1 MDTLTHHVRAKSQ
14 CAASVCR
21 DGAAA
26 VVATGVVA
34 RDSDALESKVAAS
47 RAASCSLSKVE
58 GSKVA
63 AAPTRKQTLAQEP
76 VPESGISSS
85 LVSSSFTFL
94 NFEPRLQFS
103 FECSKR
109 GSRLSGYRAYPGLL
123 YAILFRLL
131 RISQNLGIFL
141 DRLGYAMKTASRRPP
156 TAARQDPILQAVLGG
171 EWTRPNGGCHGHATR
186 ADHRSVT
193 VVGTGEDKVALMR
206 TRHHCRYTGPSNA
219 SS

>member
-1 MDTLTHHVRAKSQ
+1 MDTLTHHVRAKPQ

-21 DGAAA
+21 DGAAG

-58 GSKVA
+58 ESKVA

-85 LVSSSFTFL
+85 LVSSSFTFFL
-94 NFEPRLQFS
+94 NPD
-103 FECSKR
+103 CS
-109 GSRLSGYRAYPGLL
+109 SRLSAPRGVQDFPATGPTLS

-171 EWTRPNGGCHGHATR
+171 EWTQPNGSCHGHATR